1 MLVSLP
7 PPLPLKSRSQRAR
20 PSSCSAP
27 AETYVLAGS
36 HTHKAAAAGRH
47 LCSVLG
53 TQHCHLTEGVWADN
67 VSAPSLLNRMR
78 VPSQWQHIY
87 GLKQLG
93 TLAAHFDAW
102 GAISEQG
109 RSSSEE
115 WVVLLEG
122 SDAMLNPLLP
132 LGRAGNVKRVVPLA
146 LKEALCSRAAV
157 KQGLVYLGRC
167 SNTLKLPNA
176 TALPLD
182 SCTEHHPLAS
192 FQGELTVASCTNT
205 LCTQAYAIQRRVASD
220 LYSNLFSTYNVCSF
234 HRCSVDR
241 MLDVYTK
248 VIKKHPAA
256 VVLHAPNKQHKFKS
270 YDGLFIQRKGKFK
283 GRKSKWGLPLNTRKG
298 RAPKL

>member
-1 MLVSLP
+1 MVAHLLLVAMVQAQVCGQQKRTWP
-7 PPLPLKSRSQRAR
+7 KRTW
-20 PSSCSAP
+20 P
-27 AETYVLAGS
+27 ADTYCIGGS
-36 HTHKAAAAGRH
+36 HTRTAEGVRQ
-47 LCSVLG
+47 LCAVLG
-53 TQHCHLTEGVWADN
+53 TRCHLTDGVWPDN
-67 VSAPSLLNRMR
+67 ASAPSLFNRMR
-78 VPSQWQHIY
+78 VPSQWRHTY
-87 GLKQLG
+87 SHKAVG
-93 TLAAHFDAW
+93 TTAAHFDAW
-102 GAISEQG
+102 GAISAQG
-109 RSSSEE
+109 TSTSRE
-115 WVVLLEG
+115 WVVVLEG
-122 SDAMLNPLLP
+122 DAMLNPLLS
-132 LGRAGNVKRVVPLA
+132 LRSAKEVKRVVPLG
-146 LKEALCSRAAV
+146 LEEALCSRAAV
-157 KQGLVYLGRC
+157 ERGLVYLGRC